1 VKPRMTYEYKCKCGA
16 ELKVHTDDIPPK
28 TIECYHCKR
37 QASLKRRERLTHSEE
52 GKEEEA

>member
-1 VKPRMTYEYKCKCGA
+1 MKPRMTYEYKCKCGA